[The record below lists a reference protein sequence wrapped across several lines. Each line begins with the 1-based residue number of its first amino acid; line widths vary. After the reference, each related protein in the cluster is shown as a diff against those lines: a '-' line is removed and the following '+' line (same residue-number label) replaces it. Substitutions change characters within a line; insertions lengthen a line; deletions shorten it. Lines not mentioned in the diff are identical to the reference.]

1 MSIFVKRGDTLKKF
15 LSVFIALILL
25 LFFTLPLCS
34 AYQTIDYRMSAENLT
49 LYSYHSGAYFLNF
62 HGSECHVEKLS
73 PNTYGADLQLNHS
86 IKTAEVV
93 SDDIAV
99 MLCNDINNDQ
109 TIIYTYY
116 VDRDILDSFS
126 IAEKQFVADCG
137 IGSDGNSVF
146 LVPYSHTNM
155 IEEYSFSGRL
165 LNSYS
170 FEREIKQLGADN
182 VGDVFAINSGNLY
195 RLDSGR
201 FRSVGS
207 GVSAPVTLCGGG
219 LMTDAVGRVFDIRD
233 GCRLIFTTGGAVGRQ
248 NSCCI
253 NDVLYRADGMM
264 IYGYDTGSGERIAEI
279 KLDSDIMG
287 LYSSNGYV
295 CAVCM
300 DGEPSISRIHPDEF
314 TDLRAANN
322 PQDDTPDIGYHGNSA
337 AGRITSS
344 VYRVDYNA
352 YSISG
357 IESGT
362 TLAQFKKNISYD
374 GYRVSFYRDGIQ
386 KTSGKCGT
394 AMLAVFDSDDARYTF
409 ELSVIGDITGEGN
422 VNSRD
427 LSLFMEYLIGTADF
441 NGVYV
446 TSADLSDDGKLDV
459 KDLAMMHRM
468 Y

>member
-1 MSIFVKRGDTLKKF
+1 
-15 LSVFIALILL
+15 
-25 LFFTLPLCS
+25 
-34 AYQTIDYRMSAENLT
+34 MSAENLT
-49 LYSYHSGAYFLNF
+49 LYSYHSGAYLLNF

-248 NSCCI
+248 NSCCL

-264 IYGYDTGSGERIAEI
+264 IYG
-279 KLDSDIMG
+279 
-287 LYSSNGYV
+287 
-295 CAVCM
+295 
-300 DGEPSISRIHPDEF
+300 
-314 TDLRAANN
+314 
-322 PQDDTPDIGYHGNSA
+322 
-337 AGRITSS
+337 
-344 VYRVDYNA
+344 
-352 YSISG
+352 
-357 IESGT
+357 
-362 TLAQFKKNISYD
+362 
-374 GYRVSFYRDGIQ
+374 
-386 KTSGKCGT
+386 
-394 AMLAVFDSDDARYTF
+394 
-409 ELSVIGDITGEGN
+409 
-422 VNSRD
+422 
-427 LSLFMEYLIGTADF
+427 
-441 NGVYV
+441 
-446 TSADLSDDGKLDV
+446 
-459 KDLAMMHRM
+459 
-468 Y
+468 